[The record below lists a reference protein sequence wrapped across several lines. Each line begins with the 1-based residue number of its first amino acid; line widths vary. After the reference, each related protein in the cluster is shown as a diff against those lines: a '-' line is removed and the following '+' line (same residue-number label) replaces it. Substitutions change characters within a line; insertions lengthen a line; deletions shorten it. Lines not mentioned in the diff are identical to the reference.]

1 MKPPESGK
9 ATELAT
15 RRFLISHLRALS
27 NPNRARTLSYQPS
40 ALGYQLAVY
49 NRAAISE
56 SELFSRVRF
65 DHCLR
70 CDHREQR
77 ANVQM
82 RVGGDLDHHDRD
94 QLFDRIDPEDR
105 SPRTTPGPCTERERV
120 WRLRAVGQNR
130 APEAEPVAVSAH
142 IDGLVRADV
151 VLKHQVDGHPAEE

>member
-27 NPNRARTLSYQPS
+27 NPNRARTHSSTLTGLTGRS
-40 ALGYQLAVY
+40 
-49 NRAAISE
+49 
-56 SELFSRVRF
+56 LFSRVRF

-130 APEAEPVAVSAH
+130 APEAEPVAVS
-142 IDGLVRADV
+142 
-151 VLKHQVDGHPAEE
+151 